1 MATPTQP
8 LRDEHKELL
17 PYIERLGDTADLV
30 GDTPVIALRREV
42 DELYNF
48 LQLNLLPHAQ
58 AEEQIL
64 YPVVANVMGAAE
76 ATVTMSYDHEAIS
89 ELIAELSALR
99 QELYGT
105 YLPPSLAK
113 SLRRVLYGLYAL
125 VKIHFVK
132 EEELYLPLLDD
143 NLTAVEAREL
153 FAAME
158 QAAEEARRHPSFA

>member
-17 PYIERLGDTADLV
+17 PQIERLGDVADLV
-30 GDTPVIALRREV
+30 GDTPVIALRQDV
-42 DELYNF
+42 DDLYNF
-48 LQLNLLPHAQ
+48 LQVNLLPHAQ

-64 YPVVANVMGAAE
+64 YPVIANVMGAAE
-76 ATVTMSYDHEAIS
+76 ATATMSYDHEAIG

-113 SLRRVLYGLYAL
+113 SLRRVLYGLYAV

-132 EEELYLPLLDD
+132 EEEIYLPLLDE
-143 NLTAVEAREL
+143 NLTAAEAKEL

-158 QAAEEARRHPSFA
+158 QAAEDARRHPSFA